1 VKILLDTHALLWW
14 LTDSDRL
21 GEKARKLVADPA
33 NDILVS
39 MASFWEIAV
48 KIRVGRLEAD
58 LEEIMTAVSSEGFTL
73 LEIARSHCRT
83 LMTLPAHHRD
93 PFDHL
98 LIAQAI
104 TENAL
109 FLSEDGHASSYP
121 VQVMRCSSGA

>member
-1 VKILLDTHALLWW
+1 MKILLDTHALLWW

-21 GEKARKLVADPA
+21 GEKARELVADPA

-48 KIRVGRLEAD
+48 KIRVGKLEAD
-58 LEEIMTAVSSEGFTL
+58 LDEIMATTVSEGFTL
-73 LEIARSHCRT
+73 LEIAQAHYRT

-104 TENAL
+104 TEYAI
-109 FLSEDGHASSYP
+109 FLSEDDRVSAYP
-121 VQVMRCSSGA
+121 VQVVRCSIGA